1 MATNSNETYDP
12 QAKTTKLVRGIHSWI
27 KFQKHQGVESLTIEG
42 KQALAD
48 VSQDKNGDASLVLK
62 ADRDKVDYVQS
73 NVPYLRT
80 SHTQDG
86 TDPYQEKTAII
97 SQDLT
102 QFPLT
107 GGELVTVTKTE
118 DNLTIHDDKVKEFIA
133 TTVTAKETEIKQFI
147 GEVKEELTT
156 KINEHSGGTSAEP
169 FDKEAFKDEVQ
180 QYVEANLPHNVF
192 SGSLN
197 FDYDNM
203 FFGMTNLD
211 QFNENIELD
220 FIHNSRIIDRLV
232 LRKSDFDNNKTFEN
246 EKMFIKLYT
255 SPYIADMI
263 GGGDIEDP
271 TGKGQLRL
279 HVTLK
284 QPLDKSQDSY
294 NVFAK
299 YYLTHHANAW
309 FIFQKVLGD
318 GTRLNG
324 APVPQ

>member
-1 MATNSNETYDP
+1 MATNSNYNPEK
-12 QAKTTKLVRGIHSWI
+12 KTTKRVRGIHSLI
-27 KFQKHQGVESLTIEG
+27 KFQKHQGVESLTIQG
-42 KQALAD
+42 KDTLAD
-48 VSQDKNGDASLVLK
+48 VSQDKNGDTNLILM
-62 ADRDKVDYVQS
+62 ADSDKVNTVAS
-73 NVPYLRT
+73 NVPYLGI
-80 SHTQDG
+80 SHTITG
-86 TDPYQEKTAII
+86 EDPDKNKTANI

-102 QFPLT
+102 QFPLS
-107 GGELVTVTKTE
+107 GGELVTVTKET
-118 DNLTIHDDKVKEFIA
+118 DALTIHDEKVKEFVA

-147 GEVKEELTT
+147 GGVKEELTT

-169 FDKEAFKDEVQ
+169 FDKDAFKDEVQ
-180 QYVEANLPHNVF
+180 QYVEANLPHNIF
-192 SGSLN
+192 SGMLN

-211 QFNENIELD
+211 QFNETIEVD
-220 FIHNSRIIDRLV
+220 FIHNSRLIDRLT

-255 SPYIADMI
+255 SPYMADMI
-263 GGGDIEDP
+263 GGGDTEDP

-284 QPLDKSQDSY
+284 QPLDKLQDSY

-299 YYLTHHANAW
+299 YYLTNHANAW
-309 FIFQKVLGD
+309 FVFQKLSGD

-324 APVPQ
+324 AAVPQ

>member
-1 MATNSNETYDP
+1 M
-12 QAKTTKLVRGIHSWI
+12 AKTTKLVRGIHSWI
-27 KFQKHQGVESLTIEG
+27 KFQKHQGVESLSIEG

-48 VSQDKNGDASLVLK
+48 ITQDKNGDTSLILM
-62 ADRDKVDYVQS
+62 ADVDKVNSVTS
-73 NVPYLRT
+73 NVPYLGV
-80 SHTQDG
+80 SHSITG
-86 TDPYQEKTAII
+86 EDPDKNKTANI

-102 QFPLT
+102 QFPLS
-107 GGELVTVTKTE
+107 GGELVTVTKE
-118 DNLTIHDDKVKEFIA
+118 PESLIIHDEKVKEFVA
-133 TTVTAKETEIKQFI
+133 TTVTTKETEIKQFI

-169 FDKEAFKDEVQ
+169 FDKDAFKDEVQ
-180 QYVEANLPHNVF
+180 QYVEANLPNNVF
-192 SGSLN
+192 SENLN

-203 FFGMTNLD
+203 FFGMTNINNLND
-211 QFNENIELD
+211 TIELE

-232 LRKSDFDNNKTFEN
+232 LRDTDFVNNKTFEN

-255 SPYIADMI
+255 SPYIADPI
-263 GGGDIEDP
+263 GGGDVEDP
-271 TGKGQLRL
+271 SGKGQLRL

-284 QPLDKSQDSY
+284 QPLDNSQEKY

-299 YYLTHHANAW
+299 YYLDHPANVW
-309 FIFQKVLGD
+309 FNFQKLVGD

>member
-1 MATNSNETYDP
+1 M
-12 QAKTTKLVRGIHSWI
+12 AKTTKQTRGIHSWI
-27 KFQKHQGVESLTIEG
+27 KFQKHQGVESLTIQG
-42 KQALAD
+42 KDTLAD
-48 VSQDKNGDASLVLK
+48 VSQDKNGDTNLILM
-62 ADRDKVDYVQS
+62 ADVDKVNSVTS
-73 NVPYLRT
+73 NVPYLGV
-80 SHTQDG
+80 SHSITG
-86 TDPYQEKTAII
+86 EDPDKNKTANI
-97 SQDLT
+97 SQNLT
-102 QFPLT
+102 QFPLS
-107 GGELVTVTKTE
+107 GGELVTVTKE
-118 DNLTIHDDKVKEFIA
+118 PESLTIHDEKVKEFVA

-180 QYVEANLPHNVF
+180 QYVESNLPHNVF

-211 QFNENIELD
+211 QFDENIELD
-220 FIHNSRIIDRLV
+220 FIHNSRIIDRLL
-232 LRKSDFDNNKTFEN
+232 LRKTDFDNNKTFEN

-255 SPYIADMI
+255 SPYIANMI
-263 GGGDIEDP
+263 GGSDIEDP
-271 TGKGQLRL
+271 TGKGQLRV

-284 QPLDKSQDSY
+284 QPLDKSQDNY

-309 FIFQKVLGD
+309 FIFQKVSGD

>member
-1 MATNSNETYDP
+1 MATNSNEVTDP
-12 QAKTTKLVRGIHSWI
+12 KKKTTKIVRGIHSLI
-27 KFQKHQGVESLTIEG
+27 KFQKHQGIESLTIEG
-42 KQALAD
+42 KQTLAD
-48 VSQDKNGDASLVLK
+48 ISQDKNGDASLVLK
-62 ADRDKVDYVQS
+62 ADSDKVDAVSS
-73 NVPYLRT
+73 NVPYLRVA
-80 SHTQDG
+80 HTIDG
-86 TDPYQEKTAII
+86 SEPFVEKTATI

-102 QFPLT
+102 QFPLKD
-107 GGELVTVTKTE
+107 GELVTVTKTE
-118 DNLTIHDDKVKEFIA
+118 DNLTIHDDKVKEFVA

-169 FDKEAFKDEVQ
+169 FDKDAFKDEVQ
-180 QYVEANLPHNVF
+180 QYVEVNLPYSVF

-211 QFNENIELD
+211 QLNENIEVD

-255 SPYIADMI
+255 SPYMADMI
-263 GGGDIEDP
+263 GGGDVEDP
-271 TGKGQLRL
+271 SGKGQLRL

-284 QPLDKSQDSY
+284 QPLDKSQENY

-299 YYLTHHANAW
+299 FYLDHPANLW
-309 FIFQKVLGD
+309 FNFQKLVGD

-324 APVPQ
+324 AAVPQ